1 MAWDLLHLE
10 RRQEDD
16 RGKETWMP
24 HTKILET
31 SHDDSLGDFVAHLQE
46 RFGISRVE
54 LGECLTS
61 YRPAR
66 AYSIVLGT
74 DSRPQSELPGA

>member
-1 MAWDLLHLE
+1 
-10 RRQEDD
+10 
-16 RGKETWMP
+16 MP

-31 SHDDSLGDFVAHLQE
+31 SHDDSIGDFVAHIQE

-74 DSRPQSELPGA
+74 DPRPQAELPGA

>member
-1 MAWDLLHLE
+1 
-10 RRQEDD
+10 
-16 RGKETWMP
+16 MP

-31 SHDDSLGDFVAHLQE
+31 SHDDSIGDFVAHIQE

-66 AYSIVLGT
+66 AYSIVLAT
-74 DSRPQSELPGA
+74 DLRPQSELPGA

>member
-1 MAWDLLHLE
+1 MARDLLHLE
-10 RRQEDD
+10 RRHEDD
-16 RGKETWMP
+16 PGKETPVP

-31 SHDDSLGDFVAHLQE
+31 SHDDSIGDFVAHIQE

-74 DSRPQSELPGA
+74 DPRPQAELPGA